1 MDRLGLAMSFYTVL
15 AVAAAVDVLDIH
27 VAPSNPAVV
36 NHLGILIV
44 AAAANYLGT
53 LLAGEDAHQGSAVR
67 RTVQTKNILP
77 PGWVVAT
84 RYFRRHSPTS
94 TSLNPK
100 YL

>member
-1 MDRLGLAMSFYTVL
+1 MERLGLAVSFYTVL

-27 VAPSNPAVV
+27 VAPSNPA
-36 NHLGILIV
+36 
-44 AAAANYLGT
+44 AANYLGT
-53 LLAGEDAHQGSAVR
+53 LLAGEDAHHGSAVR